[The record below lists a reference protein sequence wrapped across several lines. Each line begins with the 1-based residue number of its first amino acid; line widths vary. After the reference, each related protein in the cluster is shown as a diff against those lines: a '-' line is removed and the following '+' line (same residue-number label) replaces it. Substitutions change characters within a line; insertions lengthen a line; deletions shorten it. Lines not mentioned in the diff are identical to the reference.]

1 MITCPLL
8 LQNFL
13 ENKFALCY
21 TEFII
26 NKRMLTLKKLTDSLK
41 KNKYIL
47 ISGLA
52 SLFIIMI
59 VYLCFE
65 IIPFGDKTIYRM
77 DLYHQYGPL
86 FSELYDRITE
96 GKTFI
101 YSWNSGLGSSFLGN
115 FYNYLSS
122 PISLIILLFGHENT
136 FEAIAAMIAIK
147 AVLSSMSMSYYLK
160 TSQKRNDYS
169 IAAFGV
175 LYAFC
180 AYFIAYYWNVMWID
194 SLYILPFIVLGIE
207 RIIDTGKVKTYMLA
221 LLLGIF
227 SNYYI
232 GFMLC
237 IFSCIY
243 FLYYYACSYRR
254 LSAKRILLKNDT
266 LISKIKNSFFLQS
279 GIRFAFS
286 SLAVGI
292 ILLFMLVPVFNI
304 LRSSSATT
312 GTVPEEMKYYYD
324 IFDFLANHLASLEP
338 TIRSSGEDVLP
349 NVYCG
354 ILTVLLLPLYIF
366 SKRIDSREK
375 LASVIL
381 LAVMYFSFNINYLNY
396 FWHGL
401 HFPND
406 LPYRQSFMYSFILV
420 VLAYKAFKN
429 IDEFTKRQIFASGI
443 GVIAF
448 IIAVQKITSKNV
460 NDNTVYISIAF
471 VVLFTVVLSLI
482 SSKKSQQYALSL
494 LLLCSVVTESIT
506 ANTEHYVA
514 NQTKTAY
521 AGDYADFKSL
531 QDKIDSA
538 DTDLF
543 YRTELSY
550 LRARMD
556 PCWYGYNG
564 VSTFSSMAYEKVSNL
579 QKYIGLYGN
588 KINSHTYNPQ
598 TPIYN
603 SMYSLKY
610 IYDKNSL
617 LSDGKYYSL
626 AGSNDTFSVY
636 ENKYM
641 LNIAYPVSENIKNWD
656 AASYDNPVEVQE
668 RYFYLATGI
677 SDVFDYYNAYSLD
690 FLTSNLKEGTSSLQL
705 GYDSGTV
712 SIHKEDST
720 DDASLTVQITA
731 ESKENIY
738 IYINSR
744 NLDTVTVYTPK
755 MTKTM
760 TVSDGYILDI
770 GHYNIGDKI
779 DIVLPIKEDRT
790 YATVD
795 FRVFSVNNEKFTEGY
810 EQLKDGQIEY
820 TKFDETV
827 ISGTFKADENEVLYT
842 SIPYDIGWNVYID
855 GKKVDSSKIFKI
867 SDAQIGVE
875 VDAGEHEIT
884 FSFTPPGLKNSI
896 IISAVFTIFLL
907 LLYIFKER
915 KMLFFK
921 NRKAN
926 IWQLSRKLEKE
937 AKASNIQKEIED
949 EVLTVFNEQSQA
961 ENTNEET
968 NE

>member
-1 MITCPLL
+1 MI
-8 LQNFL
+8 
-13 ENKFALCY
+13 K
-21 TEFII
+21 I
-26 NKRMLTLKKLTDSLK
+26 TDSFK
-41 KNKYIL
+41 KNKYVF

-52 SLFIIMI
+52 SLFVIMI
-59 VYLCFE
+59 VYMCFE

-96 GKTFI
+96 GKTFL

-122 PISLIILLFGHENT
+122 PVSLIILFFGHENT
-136 FEAIAAMIAIK
+136 FEAVAAMIAIK

-160 TSQKRNDYS
+160 ATQERNDFS
-169 IAAFGV
+169 ISAFGV

-243 FLYYYACSYRR
+243 FLYYYACSYKR
-254 LSAKRILLKNDT
+254 LKQKRAYLNCDT
-266 LISKIKNSFFLQS
+266 VIKKIKNSFFLQS
-279 GIRFAFS
+279 GFRFAFS
-286 SLAVGI
+286 SLAVAVM
-292 ILLFMLVPVFNI
+292 LLFMLVPVFNI

-312 GTVPEEMKYYYD
+312 GSAPEETKYYYD

-338 TIRSSGEDVLP
+338 TIRSSGDDVLP
-349 NVYCG
+349 NIYCG
-354 ILTVLLLPLYIF
+354 ILTVLLLPFYIF

-381 LAVMYFSFNINYLNY
+381 LAVMYFSFNINYLNF
-396 FWHGL
+396 FWHGF

-420 VLAYKAFKN
+420 ILAYKAFKN
-429 IDEFTKRQIFASGI
+429 IDEFSRNQIFASGI

-460 NDNTVYISIAF
+460 NDNTVYVSIAF
-471 VVLFTVVLSLI
+471 VVLFTVVLALI
-482 SSKKSQQYALSL
+482 NSKKSQQYALSV

-521 AGDYADFKSL
+521 SSDYADFKSL
-531 QDKIDSA
+531 QAEIDNA

-543 YRTELSY
+543 YRTEMSY

-617 LSDGKYYSL
+617 LSDGNYYSL

-656 AASYDNPVEVQE
+656 AATYDNPVTVQE
-668 RYFYLATGI
+668 KYFYLATGI
-677 SDVFDYYNAYSLD
+677 GDVFDYYSSASLE
-690 FLTSNLKEGTSSLQL
+690 FLASNLKESTFSLES
-705 GYDSGTV
+705 GYESGSL
-712 SIHKEDST
+712 SIHKDLENA
-720 DDASLTVQITA
+720 DASLTVQITA

-738 IYINSR
+738 IYLNSR
-744 NLDTVTVYTPK
+744 NLDTVTVYSPK

-779 DIVLPIKEDRT
+779 DIVLPIKDDMT
-790 YATVD
+790 YATID
-795 FRVFSVNNEKFTEGY
+795 FSVFSVNYEKFVEGY
-810 EQLKDGQIEY
+810 EQLKDGQLEY

-842 SIPYDIGWNVYID
+842 SIPYDSGWNVYID

-875 VDAGEHEIT
+875 VESGEHTIT
-884 FSFTPPGLKNSI
+884 FKYNSPGLKPAI
-896 IISAVFTIFLL
+896 IISASFTIILL
-907 LLYIFKER
+907 LFYIMKERRMFIFKKR
-915 KMLFFK
+915 KQDV
-921 NRKAN
+921 
-926 IWQLSRKLEKE
+926 WQLSKELQKE
-937 AKASNIQKEIED
+937 AETNISTQSEIENDILIAFEDKGSD
-949 EVLTVFNEQSQA
+949 ENKSSEINE
-961 ENTNEET
+961 
-968 NE
+968 